1 MSDPVDGLY
10 ERLLVLRCQAGD
22 EGAFAELVARYAP
35 RLRYFLRKLLGDHHA
50 AEDALQETWLDVVRS
65 LPRLADAGAFAAW
78 LYRIARDRAFR
89 RLRRSARA
97 VAPLDGDGPAC
108 EASGD
113 GPLLSAERA
122 EAVHAALDR
131 LSPEHREALVLRFLE
146 GMSYE
151 DMARVVGC
159 PPGTVRSRLHYAKAA
174 LRHALEREGM
184 TP

>member
-1 MSDPVDGLY
+1 MSDPADQLY

-22 EGAFAELVARYAP
+22 EGAFSELVARYAP

-65 LPRLADAGAFAAW
+65 IPRLADAGAFAAW
-78 LYRIARDRAFR
+78 VYRIARDRAFR
-89 RLRRSARA
+89 RLRRSSRD
-97 VAPLDGDGPAC
+97 VAPLDGDGPVY
-108 EASGD
+108 ESHDD
-113 GPLLSAERA
+113 GLLLSAERA
-122 EAVHAALDR
+122 RAVHSALDR

-151 DMARVVGC
+151 DMARVVGR
-159 PPGTVRSRLHYAKAA
+159 PTGTVRSRLHYAKCA
-174 LRHALEREGM
+174 LRHVLDSEGI

>member
-1 MSDPVDGLY
+1 MSEPADQLY

-35 RLRYFLRKLLGDHHA
+35 RLRYFLRKLLGDHHT

-78 LYRIARDRAFR
+78 AYRIARDRAFR
-89 RLRRSARA
+89 RLRRASRA
-97 VAPLDGDGPAC
+97 VAPLDGDGPAY
-108 EASGD
+108 ESSGD
-113 GPLLSAERA
+113 EPLLSAERA
-122 EAVHAALDR
+122 RAVHAALDR

-151 DMARVVGC
+151 DMSRVVGC
-159 PPGTVRSRLHYAKAA
+159 PTGTVRSRLHYAKCA
-174 LRHALEREGM
+174 LRHALDSEGI